1 MDEQFVVRFRRRAR
15 ALSLAAGIGFAVAAI
30 GSGVLIIALL
40 GERNG
45 LLLAHGLAVA
55 TLGTVLIAL
64 TVVSGRYSAA
74 LRRIA
79 ADHPGGFVFLAR
91 RQPPPVS
98 DLPAFLASK
107 GLDVQISDSWYVGLA
122 ADDGIS
128 VWTPGMRPRRLLT
141 IDWAEMGEVRAV
153 RVRTILGEMRWSVTV
168 DVKPYETPLIV
179 DVGLAEGLF
188 TSTLGPRDL
197 VEVVAALEARRP

>member
-15 ALSLAAGIGFAVAAI
+15 AFSLAAGIGFLIAAL
-30 GSGVLIIALL
+30 GSGVVIIALL
-40 GERNG
+40 GPRNG
-45 LLLAHGLAVA
+45 LFLAHGLAVA
-55 TLGTVLIAL
+55 TLGTVLVAL
-64 TVVSGRYSAA
+64 TVVSGRYATA
-74 LRRIA
+74 MRRIA
-79 ADHPGGFVFLAR
+79 LAHPDGFVFLAR

-107 GLDVQISDSWYVGLA
+107 GLDVQISDSWYVGLCDA
-122 ADDGIS
+122 DGIS

-153 RVRTILGEMRWSVTV
+153 RVRTILGEMRWSITV
-168 DVKPYETPLIV
+168 DVRPYETPLIV

-188 TSTLGPRDL
+188 TTTLGPRDL
-197 VEVVAALEARRP
+197 VAVVAALEARRP